1 MEKVICKWL
10 FNTLQTRPLL
20 VQPSSSDVPPTQ
32 KSADPSRRDME
43 ISYAGSK
50 RCRVRPHPNQN
61 PKSKIQTPNSKLQN
75 PKSKIQNPNSK
86 IQNPKSKIQTPK
98 SKLQNPKSKRP
109 VWSLDFGFWAWSGRE
124 WRRWLCSKWWCM
136 AVLATRIWPSWR
148 RTSLQP
154 KGSRLDS
161 PRARPKLGTDFR
173 RRGFA
178 GNRAPI
184 SGPASWKS
192 GPSFRRNCGPGGAA
206 QNVRSTSRGAEHV
219 CKCKGLSTSRAIDH
233 MCICKRRQHRIALW
247 IFAAM
252 GIYTLQA
259 SFSNKTYFWTKPSQ
273 ISKIIISH
281 LNKSYLAV
289 FADLKLNASWL

>member
-1 MEKVICKWL
+1 
-10 FNTLQTRPLL
+10 
-20 VQPSSSDVPPTQ
+20 
-32 KSADPSRRDME
+32 
-43 ISYAGSK
+43 
-50 RCRVRPHPNQN
+50 
-61 PKSKIQTPNSKLQN
+61 
-75 PKSKIQNPNSK
+75 
-86 IQNPKSKIQTPK
+86 
-98 SKLQNPKSKRP
+98 
-109 VWSLDFGFWAWSGRE
+109 
-124 WRRWLCSKWWCM
+124 M

-206 QNVRSTSRGAEHV
+206 QNVRSTSRGADHV

-233 MCICKRRQHRIALW
+233 VCIRKRRQHRIALW

-273 ISKIIISH
+273 ISKIIILH

-289 FADLKLNASWL
+289 FADLKLNAS